1 MPQALRNP
9 MVWAAAL
16 LIAVAIGVVVIG
28 STDDQ
33 PELRDSATL
42 SATISDLRD
51 GVDGQVIDERTTT
64 VGDVGDNPLVDLS
77 GTPVFDERDRC
88 AWLVG
93 VPGTDSGIR
102 YLVAWP
108 TGTEIVWEPFR
119 VLLPEPGP
127 HDVLLPGDRINGTG
141 EIYPDVAEVSD
152 RDRARILG
160 LDRCPH
166 EAVLVFDD
174 RPGNTTVATS
184 GN

>member
-1 MPQALRNP
+1 

-16 LIAVAIGVVVIG
+16 LIAVAIGVVVVG

-33 PELRDSATL
+33 PELQDVATL
-42 SATISDLRD
+42 SATISDLQD
-51 GVDGQVIDERTTT
+51 GVGGEVIDERTST
-64 VGDVGDNPLVDLS
+64 VSDVPDGALELS
-77 GTPVFDERDRC
+77 GIPVFDERDRC

-108 TGTEIVWEPFR
+108 SGTEIAWDPFR

-127 HDVLLPGDRINGTG
+127 NDVLLPGDRISGTG
-141 EIYPDVAEVSD
+141 EIYPDIAEVSD

-160 LDRCPH
+160 LESCPH
-166 EAVLVFDD
+166 EAVLVFEDG
-174 RPGNTTVATS
+174 PGNTTIAAS
-184 GN
+184 GG